1 MDLKQPIILF
11 DGICNLCNGFVQ
23 FVLEREKNKKLT
35 FAALQSEVGQILL
48 KQHNLPLET
57 TPSSIIFIS
66 SSKVAYT
73 QSSAVLKMAKFL
85 KKPWYYATYLLFL
98 PKPIRDFFYQIIA
111 KNRYVFFGKTE
122 ACWLPTPELQS
133 RFLA

>member
-11 DGICNLCNGFVQ
+11 DGVCNLCNGFVQ
-23 FVLEREKNKKLT
+23 FVLDREKNNKIT
-35 FAALQSEVGQILL
+35 FAALQSEVGQTLL
-48 KQHNLPLET
+48 KQYNLPLET

-66 SSKVAYT
+66 GNKAHT

-85 KKPWYYATYLLFL
+85 KKPWYFITYFL
-98 PKPIRDFFYQIIA
+98 AIPKPIRDFIYRIIA

-133 RFLA
+133 RFLT